1 MSTPASQ
8 VYAALANA
16 DYPATSSELV
26 SAAEERGAPA
36 DVLCQ
41 PETLEA
47 EEYESTA
54 AVLAELG
61 EDDDEADEED
71 EYEL

>member
-1 MSTPASQ
+1 MSTPAIEVREALASAD
-8 VYAALANA
+8 YAATA
-16 DYPATSSELV
+16 SELV

-36 DVLCQ
+36 EVVSQL
-41 PETLEA
+41 EMLEA

-54 AVLAELG
+54 AVPAELG

-71 EYEL
+71 DSY

>member
-8 VYAALANA
+8 VRDALASA

-36 DVLCQ
+36 EVLSQ
-41 PETLEA
+41 LEMLEA

-61 EDDDEADEED
+61 EDDDEADEEGD
-71 EYEL
+71 